1 MTPSAQEPPAFED
14 LQQAA
19 DWFAVLQGDTVS
31 EDERTGWQR
40 WVDTGPRQ
48 RAAWD
53 QVLGVAQVFAGTADP
68 LARQVLERRPA
79 FSRQR
84 RTLLGALLVVPGA
97 GLVGWAVSRS
107 GPWRGLV
114 AQYRTGTGEQRSI
127 ALADASALVLNTATA
142 LDVDFSARL
151 RRLVL
156 HHGEVL
162 ITSGHD
168 QAIPPRPLVV
178 DVAPG
183 RITALG
189 TRFTV
194 RYEDDGAV
202 GVEVFEGAV
211 RLSPGGA
218 VHLSPEGADEPLVV
232 PAGRRAR
239 LSQNR
244 ADLRPGETGASP
256 DWQRGMLVADN
267 LRLGDFIAELRRYR
281 RGYLACA
288 PEVADLRIVGS
299 YPVGD
304 TDRVL
309 AALQT
314 TLPVQIRQ
322 PMPWWTVVEA
332 RPIAAGASA
341 AR

>member
-1 MTPSAQEPPAFED
+1 MTPAQEPPAFED

-40 WVDTGPRQ
+40 WVDSGPRQ

-84 RTLLGALLVVPGA
+84 RTLLGALLAVPAA

-114 AQYRTGTGEQRSI
+114 AQYRTGTGEQRSV

-142 LDVDFSARL
+142 LDVDFSATL
-151 RRLVL
+151 RRIVL

-168 QAIPPRPLVV
+168 EATPPRPLVV
-178 DVAPG
+178 DVVPG

-189 TRFTV
+189 TRFAV
-194 RYEDDGAV
+194 RYEDDGSV

-218 VHLSPEGADEPLVV
+218 VHRHPEGAGEPLVV
-232 PAGRRAR
+232 HAGRRAR
-239 LSQNR
+239 LSHGR
-244 ADLRPGETGASP
+244 ADLRPGEIGALP

-267 LRLGDFIAELRRYR
+267 VRLGDFIADLRRYR

-304 TDRVL
+304 TDRIL
-309 AALQT
+309 SALQT
-314 TLPVQIRQ
+314 TLPVRIRQ

-332 RPIAAGASA
+332 RPAAAAGTAT
-341 AR
+341 R